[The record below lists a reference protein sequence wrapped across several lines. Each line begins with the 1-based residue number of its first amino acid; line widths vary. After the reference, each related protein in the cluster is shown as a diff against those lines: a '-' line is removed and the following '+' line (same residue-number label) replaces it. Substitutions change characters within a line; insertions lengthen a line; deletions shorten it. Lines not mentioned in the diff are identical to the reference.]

1 MNMLWVAISMLLGD
15 RVKFFALIF
24 GVAFATLLMA
34 QQSSFAVG
42 LLSLSGNFVRD
53 VREADLWVMRPGTV
67 STGSALPMAS
77 TELYRI
83 KGVAGVEWAM
93 PLFSGNAL
101 VRIAD
106 GSSLAVSILGVDN
119 DSLIGTPQRMVLG
132 AFADLRGPDAVFLN
146 QTAYKRLFPGQPER
160 LGATLE
166 LNDRRAVVAGIV
178 KNSPRFGGDNVAYTR
193 YSNAVR
199 FVPSGRNTL
208 SFVVVRTQA
217 GVNTAELAQRI
228 TQTTDLKA
236 IPRLEFVQEN
246 INQIIKEGGIVQGFG
261 LVVFLGA
268 IVGAVIVGL
277 TLSLFIRDNIKQLG
291 ALKAIGVRNSVLTT
305 MVLAQSLFA
314 GLIGYGLGI
323 GFTAWLLTALAEAV
337 NSFSTFYLPWQVMAG
352 SAAAVLVMII
362 GAALFSIRRLL
373 TTDPAEV
380 FR

>member
-1 MNMLWVAISMLLGD
+1 MSLLWVAISMLVGD

-67 STGSALPMAS
+67 SAGSALPMAS
-77 TELYRI
+77 NELLRVR
-83 KGVAGVEWAM
+83 GVAGVEWAM
-93 PLFSGNAL
+93 PLFNGNAL

-106 GSSLAVSILGVDN
+106 GSSLAVNILGVDN
-119 DSLIGTPQRMVLG
+119 NSLIGTPQTLLMG
-132 AFADLRGPDAVFLN
+132 AFDDLRGPEAVFLN
-146 QTAYKRLFPGQPER
+146 RTAYQRLFPGEPER

-178 KNSPRFGGDNVAYTR
+178 QSSPRFGGDNLVYTR

-199 FVPSGRNTL
+199 YVPSGRNTL
-208 SFVVVRTQA
+208 SFVVVKAQA
-217 GVNTAELAQRI
+217 GVAPTELARRI
-228 TQTTDLKA
+228 TQATGMKA
-236 IPRLEFVQEN
+236 IPRLAFAQEN
-246 INQIIKEGGIVQGFG
+246 VDQIIKEGGIVQGFG

-291 ALKAIGVRNSVLTT
+291 ALKAIGVRNTVLTA
-305 MVLAQSLFA
+305 MVLTQSLFA

-323 GFTAWLLTALAEAV
+323 GFTAWLLTALAGAV
-337 NSFSTFYLPWQVMAG
+337 SSFSTFYLPWQVMAAT
-352 SAAAVLVMII
+352 AAAVLVMIV
-362 GAALFSIRRLL
+362 GAALFSVRRVL
-373 TTDPAEV
+373 TTDAAEV